1 MRTGTAENTTPLFN
15 FFIPVTETSNRQQ
28 LRAELRARR
37 QRLPAGQRIV
47 AAEQLLNTLEQLP
60 EFLVDERIA
69 GYWATAGELSLHS
82 AVARLLAREQHYYLP
97 RVSATQG
104 ELRFAPWRLGAE
116 LHSNRYGIPEPSDET
131 LDIDPDTLDL
141 VLLPLL
147 AFNRSGHRLGTG
159 GGYYDRSF
167 AFLSQRSRP
176 AKPLLVGI
184 GYSFQELPAFVHE
197 PWDIPLDFIATEQEL
212 IECSNR

>member
-1 MRTGTAENTTPLFN
+1 M
-15 FFIPVTETSNRQQ
+15 TETTKRQQ

-60 EFLVDERIA
+60 EFLVSENIA

-97 RVSATQG
+97 RLTNNRG
-104 ELRFAPWRLGAE
+104 ELRFAPWKLGAALE
-116 LHSNRYGIPEPSDET
+116 PNRYGIPEPAAAAFDVA
-131 LDIDPDTLDL
+131 PDTLDL

-147 AFNRSGHRLGTG
+147 AFDRHGHRLGTG

-167 AFLSQRSRP
+167 AFLAQLTRP
-176 AKPLLVGI
+176 SKPLLVGI
-184 GYSFQELPAFVHE
+184 GYSFQELPDLPRAH
-197 PWDIPLDFIATEQEL
+197 WDIPLDFIATEQEL
-212 IECSNR
+212 IECSAR